1 MGRLQVS
8 FAPSGLFGLLAAV
21 TRAVLEQA
29 KTTVVHSLW
38 FRPFGA
44 SPARTVAVTW
54 SMQHKGFLVEG
65 NARLI
70 ACYTLVSK
78 RGQGEILVL
87 ELTLGHWERLRP
99 SYPLGEG
106 VAYKRDLQP

>member
-1 MGRLQVS
+1 M
-8 FAPSGLFGLLAAV
+8 